1 MGEDNS
7 LLVFLDKSYSVKYYN
22 GRLPLTRQ
30 VSYQP
35 PYSSTPSVT
44 VREDLLQYR
53 VKQSAESDKVDEIER
68 LELFDGPQ

>member
-22 GRLPLTRQ
+22 GRLLLTRQ

-53 VKQSAESDKVDEIER
+53 VKQSAESNITDEIKR
-68 LELFDGPQ
+68 LELYDGPQ